1 MSTEVMRDSVLA
13 EGVPELTQLGKRL
26 EILRI
31 ERGVSKQHLA
41 RHAGTSRQQLWRV
54 MTGKSELTSSLRDRL
69 ASALAVAPD
78 DLNGDIGLRTG
89 TYVAGSTQ
97 AVMALSER
105 LPALPATAPTV
116 HDYLDATVHL
126 AATLRTLPTGD
137 GGRRL
142 KRALL
147 NAVEDLAVEAERPLP
162 LDYSEIRRLVLAGEL

>member
-1 MSTEVMRDSVLA
+1 MSTEVARDIDTQ
-13 EGVPELTQLGKRL
+13 EGVPELTALGKRL

-31 ERGVSKQHLA
+31 ERGVSKQRLA

-69 ASALAVAPD
+69 ASALSVDIPTMLGTAAETQSRGSGVA
-78 DLNGDIGLRTG
+78 TF
-89 TYVAGSTQ
+89 AMSS
-97 AVMALSER
+97 A
-105 LPALPATAPTV
+105 PAQPVSAAE
-116 HDYLDATVHL
+116 YLTDATHL

-147 NAVEDLAVEAERPLP
+147 NALEDLAVETGRALP
-162 LDYSEIRRLVLAGEL
+162 IDYSEIHRRVLAGEV

>member
-1 MSTEVMRDSVLA
+1 MSTEAIADVVLA
-13 EGVPELTQLGKRL
+13 DGFAEGAPELTQLGKRL

-69 ASALAVAPD
+69 AF
-78 DLNGDIGLRTG
+78 
-89 TYVAGSTQ
+89 
-97 AVMALSER
+97 ALSVE
-105 LPALPATAPTV
+105 PATLSQLAPAPMPRHADAAMSFGPFTPSTSTPTMS
-116 HDYLDATVHL
+116 DYLTDAQHL
-126 AATLRTLPTGD
+126 AATIQTLPAGD

-147 NAVEDLAVEAERPLP
+147 NAVEDLAVEAGVALP
-162 LDYSEIRRLVLAGEL
+162 IAYSEIRRRVLAGEL

>member
-31 ERGVSKQHLA
+31 ERGVSKQRLA

-54 MTGKSELTSSLRDRL
+54 MTGKSELTSSLRERL
-69 ASALAVAPD
+69 ANALAVEPATLSP
-78 DLNGDIGLRTG
+78 TG
-89 TYVAGSTQ
+89 TFS
-97 AVMALSER
+97 L
-105 LPALPATAPTV
+105 ATAAAATHAFGVTPTLPVAVPTV
-116 HDYLDATVHL
+116 TEYLQNAEHL
-126 AATLRTLPTGD
+126 AASIRTLPSGD

-147 NAVEDLAVEAERPLP
+147 NAVEDLAVEAGYALP
-162 LDYSEIRRLVLAGEL
+162 VDYSEIRRRVLAGEI